1 MRIIILGA
9 SGQVGYELSKIFN
22 SFNRYAIMSLSS
34 EDLDI
39 TNHTAVEECIS
50 TFKPNILINA
60 AAYTKVDDC
69 ESNKTIAEK
78 VNYKAVANLVKH
90 CNKNNTKIFHFST
103 DYVFD
108 GKSTKP
114 YSEEDATNPIN
125 EYGKSKLCGDQFILK
140 NASKFNIFRVSWVFG
155 STGHNFVR
163 TMLNNAHKSEISIV
177 DDQFGCPTSAK
188 SIAKIVKVFIDNYSS
203 HNGLFNFT
211 NSPPVSWHEFASNI
225 FNFAY
230 EAGQITSIP
239 QLVKVNTSQFKTKA
253 RRPANS
259 VLSISKIEKLL
270 GKNIIPAWKHELRDV
285 ISEID

>member
-9 SGQVGYELSKIFN
+9 SGQVGYEISKIFN
-22 SFNRYAIMSLSS
+22 SLDGYTIMSLSS

-39 TNHTAVEECIS
+39 THHTAVEKCIS
-50 TFKPNILINA
+50 TFKPNVLVNA

-69 ESNKTIAEK
+69 ESKKIKAEK
-78 VNYKAVANLVKH
+78 VNYKAVVNLVKN
-90 CNKNNTKIFHFST
+90 CNKNNVKIFHFST

-108 GKSTKP
+108 GKSIKP

-125 EYGKSKLCGDQFILK
+125 EYGKSKLSGDQFILN

-163 TMLNNAHKSEISIV
+163 TMLNNANKSQISIV

-225 FNFAY
+225 FNIAY
-230 EAGQITSIP
+230 EVGQITSIP
-239 QLVKVNTSQFKTKA
+239 KLVKVNSSHFKTKA
-253 RRPANS
+253 RRPAS
-259 VLSISKIEKLL
+259 SILSISKIEKLL
-270 GKNIIPAWKHELRDV
+270 GKNIIPDWKHELRDV